1 MEVDFFTPNVAFFVC
16 VNLSRYM
23 KIGENLLN
31 EVPVEKSILV
41 DFDQF
46 ITLVNKWK
54 AKWVHE
60 GYSWLKKK
68 NTKTTPVSAVLP
80 PSDLLFLLRGQLQGF
95 LRVLSTKISTNQSNN
110 YGSVHLAMF
119 DHLRVFEIVSGLE
132 SVQRTN
138 SEEAERGGGRIL
150 EKRGAKRGQCYFNLV
165 FTYVIFNMRDVTIS
179 PKYNFEKLLRKLT
192 FSDFID

>member
-16 VNLSRYM
+16 VTLSRYM

-60 GYSWLKKK
+60 GYSWLK

-80 PSDLLFLLRGQLQGF
+80 PSDLLFLLEDNC
-95 LRVLSTKISTNQSNN
+95 K
-110 YGSVHLAMF
+110 
-119 DHLRVFEIVSGLE
+119 D
-132 SVQRTN
+132 
-138 SEEAERGGGRIL
+138 
-150 EKRGAKRGQCYFNLV
+150 
-165 FTYVIFNMRDVTIS
+165 
-179 PKYNFEKLLRKLT
+179 P
-192 FSDFID
+192 

>member
-1 MEVDFFTPNVAFFVC
+1 
-16 VNLSRYM
+16 M

-60 GYSWLKKK
+60 GYSWLK
-68 NTKTTPVSAVLP
+68 NTKTTPVSAVLL

-95 LRVLSTKISTNQSNN
+95 VRVLSKKISTNQSHN
-110 YGSVHLAMF
+110 YGSVHLTIF
-119 DHLRVFEIVSGLE
+119 DHLRVFENRVWTWKYWTHEQWRG
-132 SVQRTN
+132 RKRRWKN
-138 SEEAERGGGRIL
+138 FRKERREKWAMITLIL
-150 EKRGAKRGQCYFNLV
+150 
-165 FTYVIFNMRDVTIS
+165 S
-179 PKYNFEKLLRKLT
+179 LLTLFLICETWQFHQNITLKNYWEN
-192 FSDFID
+192 